1 MAKISKEEIRKKLQQ
16 QTQPKQ
22 LDNSKPESV
31 EKTEQ
36 ETSKDQALSK
46 DLKYLGL
53 TTGIIIVLLV
63 AIIIIK
69 NQTELFN
76 QSANFFFQ
84 FLNLS

>member
-1 MAKISKEEIRKKLQQ
+1 MAKISKEEIRKKLLQ
-16 QTQPKQ
+16 QTQPNQ
-22 LDNSKPESV
+22 QENIKPESV

-36 ETSKDQALSK
+36 ETNKDQALSK
-46 DLKYLGL
+46 DLKLLGL
-53 TTGIIIVLLV
+53 TIGMIIILLV
-63 AIIIIK
+63 GVIIIK